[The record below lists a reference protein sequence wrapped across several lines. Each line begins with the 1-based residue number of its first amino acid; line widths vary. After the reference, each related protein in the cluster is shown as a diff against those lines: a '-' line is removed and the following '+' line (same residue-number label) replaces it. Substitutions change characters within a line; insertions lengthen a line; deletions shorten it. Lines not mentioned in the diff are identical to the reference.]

1 MSIQIKRLFSNPI
14 FIGTLT
20 LLYGGLIVS
29 LVCGIIK
36 SIYVAA
42 TTWFIIAYLLL
53 LALALVLAI
62 LTNTLNQYRLA
73 LLTMIGV
80 GLSSN
85 IGHIGYYIN
94 ARSGPLQAMSAGLI
108 FVEIMLFFWVLVLG
122 SGPGTYL
129 ASLCGMDGDSSSGSA
144 GVANDGGMQPGDM
157 SMKHINYRTTMGGA
171 QPVVAPANT
180 SSITDYYTSE
190 LTQSIMT
197 SKQPESP
204 TGAYKA
210 RALYAYDANPDD
222 PNEVSFAKDE
232 VMYVIDDSGK
242 WWQVKKSDSTVD
254 FGRFKNDIL
263 VGCIRYFDGYRIGNP
278 SYIVAPAAE
287 QLSAER
293 IALDSIDD
301 AAVETIGIQK
311 QSRFPS
317 DMNKDIWKE
326 LADICMV
333 RSGDSFP
340 DVQSLGWGPLQAQT
354 IMRLV
359 YQAGYL
365 APIGKDCVGISNSNV
380 YETRAQTYKQLGN
393 SLENF

>member
-242 WWQVKKSDSTVD
+242 WWQVKKNDST
-254 FGRFKNDIL
+254 
-263 VGCIRYFDGYRIGNP
+263 P